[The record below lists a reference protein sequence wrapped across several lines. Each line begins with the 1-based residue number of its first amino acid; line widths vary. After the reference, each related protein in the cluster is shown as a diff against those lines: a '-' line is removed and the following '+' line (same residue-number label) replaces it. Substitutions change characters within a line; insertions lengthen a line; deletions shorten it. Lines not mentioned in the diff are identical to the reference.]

1 MANPTISEALGSSK
15 SKYVQ
20 VINMLF
26 NARTNT
32 HIAHLQTKSFAAHK
46 ALNEFYDGI
55 IGIADSFAEASQVN
69 GILTGYDLG
78 KLYTGSIESYLKG
91 QYTELLNMKSQFKEG
106 HLLQLIDD
114 ATELYASTIYKLTM
128 LS

>member
-1 MANPTISEALGSSK
+1 MASPTISEALGSSK
-15 SKYVQ
+15 NKYVQ
-20 VINMLF
+20 VVNMLF

-32 HIAHLQTKSFAAHK
+32 HIAHLQTRSFAAHK
-46 ALNEFYDGI
+46 ALNEFYDAVV
-55 IGIADSFAEASQVN
+55 GIADSFAESAQVN

-91 QYTELLNMKSQFKEG
+91 QYTELMAMKSQFKEG

-114 ATELYASTIYKLTM
+114 ATELYASTIYKLTV